1 MALSEN
7 VIKLVGFL
15 AWPITTILAC
25 ILFYGPL
32 SRLAGRITKFSA
44 FKVDVELRAL
54 SQAVSLNATLDRLKK
69 VPVTE
74 SGIAPIVAGVIKSGS
89 ADYLL
94 VNIGDAGDQWLTS
107 RIFLLAAILERSHTV
122 RCMVFLD
129 AADHFVGAALPKDIR
144 SSIGA
149 QYLAYETAFAAAY
162 GTLPPDQNMFRSGLN
177 ETLINYLSSAFLR
190 SSSISRNYMAVEGGW
205 VELQHGGAS
214 PPTWEFADWVT
225 AASLKNLLG
234 HYLLRGSV
242 IADIGRISPQTTKAI
257 VRLTG
262 PFVALVDNDQVFR
275 EICDRH
281 AVLESIARE
290 AIEQSTEPPG

>member
-149 QYLAYETAFAAAY
+149 QYLAYE
-162 GTLPPDQNMFRSGLN
+162 LS
-177 ETLINYLSSAFLR
+177 LI
-190 SSSISRNYMAVEGGW
+190 
-205 VELQHGGAS
+205 
-214 PPTWEFADWVT
+214 
-225 AASLKNLLG
+225 
-234 HYLLRGSV
+234 
-242 IADIGRISPQTTKAI
+242 
-257 VRLTG
+257 
-262 PFVALVDNDQVFR
+262 
-275 EICDRH
+275 
-281 AVLESIARE
+281 
-290 AIEQSTEPPG
+290 